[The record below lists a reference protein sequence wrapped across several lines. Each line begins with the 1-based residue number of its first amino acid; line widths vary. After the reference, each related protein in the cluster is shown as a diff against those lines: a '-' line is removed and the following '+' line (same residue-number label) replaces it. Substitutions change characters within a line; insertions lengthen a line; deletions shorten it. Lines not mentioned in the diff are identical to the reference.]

1 MNILRQELAPI
12 TQEGWNEINEQAKE
26 IFTNNLTA
34 RKFADVVGPN
44 GWSFGGF
51 SLGHLD
57 IPTGQKKGDVHYG
70 INTYQP
76 LTESRISFKLNIWEL
91 DNAIRGA
98 KDVDLEPLE
107 KAAAKIAK
115 FEEDAIYKGFEKG
128 CVSGLVN
135 SSDHKKM
142 QYPADSNKIIE
153 KLAEAVGIL
162 KNNSIEGPYHLIT
175 GIDKWKKTFASTKGY
190 PLNKQI
196 EDLLG
201 GNIILNPNINE
212 AYLVSARG
220 GDFELTI
227 GQDLSIGYES
237 HTDKEVQL
245 YFTESFT
252 FQVLEPKAV
261 IVFE

>member
-12 TQEGWNEINEQAKE
+12 TQEGWDEIYDVAKDVL
-26 IFTNNLTA
+26 TNKLTA
-34 RKFADVVGPN
+34 RKFADIEGPK

-51 SLGHLD
+51 SLGRLE
-57 IPTGQKKGDVHYG
+57 IPKNQKKGEVNYG

-76 LTESRISFKLNIWEL
+76 LTESRVSFKINIWEL
-91 DNAIRGA
+91 DNAVRGA
-98 KDVDLEPLE
+98 EDVDLEPLE
-107 KAAAKIAK
+107 MAAEKIAK

-128 CVSGLVN
+128 CITGMIN
-135 SSDHKKM
+135 SSDHNKM
-142 QYPADSNKIIE
+142 QFPADSNKIIE
-153 KLAEAVGIL
+153 KIAEAVGIM
-162 KNNSIEGPYHLIT
+162 KNSAIEGPYQLIT
-175 GIDKWKKTFASTKGY
+175 GIDKWKKTFTNSKGY

-196 EDLLG
+196 KDLLG
-201 GNIILNPNINE
+201 GDIILNPNIDE
-212 AYLVSARG
+212 AYLVSTRG
-220 GDFELTI
+220 GDFKMTL

-252 FQVLEPKAV
+252 FQVLEPKAL